1 MHLPC
6 LNLTPLFN
14 TLLKH
19 GVEICYPTTALPARK
34 VDLLMDLNKDHSL
47 VIIRQDFPVDVE
59 PDGA

>member
-6 LNLTPLFN
+6 LNLTPVFN
-14 TLLKH
+14 TLLKQ
-19 GVEICYPTTALPARK
+19 GVEIWYPTTALPARK